1 MLRSLSIRDIVVF
14 DRLDLE
20 LADGLCALTGETGAG
35 KSILLDALGL
45 ATGQRA
51 DGRLVRQGQERGV
64 VIAEFEPATTD
75 DLRDLLSEQDIDAT
89 EELIVR
95 RTLNADGRSRAFVND
110 QPVSVGFL
118 GRLGQR
124 LVEVHGQAAEVGL
137 MQQANHRNILDQFAG
152 NRANL
157 KKVQSAYRDWRR
169 AVEEHDQ
176 RKSEQEAAEREEDYL
191 RHAATELADLAATD
205 GEDEALAERRG
216 FLMQVGRI
224 ADAVADAVGALEG
237 DGGIAGRLRSAERA
251 LDRVR
256 DQAAGQLDEALAAL
270 ERAAVEADE
279 AAGAISAV
287 SANLDVGPGEL
298 ELVDERLFALKA
310 MARKHRVETGD
321 LPRLTAEMSERLASI
336 ESGGRDLAKLEQAV
350 TDTRKSYATAA
361 RELSEC
367 RSRSATKLDVSVQ
380 AELDPLRMGGA
391 RFVTRVEALEE
402 GAWSENGADRVAF
415 EVATNP
421 GAAPGPIARIASG
434 GELSRFMLALKVV
447 LAEVGDVPVLVFD
460 EVDRGVG
467 GATADAVGER
477 LQALAR
483 QFQVLVVTHSP
494 QVAARAGC
502 QWLIAKETAES
513 ATTTVTP
520 LKGDERQE
528 EIARMLSGAEITGE
542 ARAAAAR
549 LLEGQ
554 DQ

>member
-14 DRLDLE
+14 DRLDLD
-20 LADGLCALTGETGAG
+20 LAGGLCALTGETGAG

-51 DGRLVRQGQERGV
+51 EGRLVRQGQERGT
-64 VIAEFEPATTD
+64 VIAEFDPAATEEI
-75 DLRDLLSEQDIDAT
+75 RSLLAEQEIDA
-89 EELIVR
+89 EDELIVR
-95 RTLNADGRSRAFVND
+95 RTLGTDGRSRAFVND

-118 GRLGQR
+118 GRLGQF

-137 MQQANHRNILDQFAG
+137 LQQANHRGILDQFAG
-152 NRANL
+152 NRDNL
-157 KKVQSAYRDWRR
+157 NRVRDAHIAWRR
-169 AVEEHDQ
+169 AVDTFEA
-176 RKSEQEAAEREEDYL
+176 RLAEQAAAEKEEDYL
-191 RHAATELADLAATD
+191 RHAAGELSDLAPQE

-224 ADAVADAVGALEG
+224 AEAVSDAVGALEG
-237 DGGIAGRLRSAERA
+237 DGGVAGRFRSAQRA

-256 DQAAGQLDEALAAL
+256 DQAAGRLDEALAAL
-270 ERAAVEADE
+270 ERAAVEVDE
-279 AAGAISAV
+279 AATAISAV
-287 SANLDVGPGEL
+287 SSDLDVAPGEI
-298 ELVDERLFALKA
+298 EQVDERLFSLKG
-310 MARKHRVETGD
+310 MARKHRVETSE
-321 LPRLTAEMSERLASI
+321 LPRLAEEMANRLAGI
-336 ESGGRDLAKLEQAV
+336 ESGGRDLDKLSRAAEEARAAYV
-350 TDTRKSYATAA
+350 TAA
-361 RELSEC
+361 KALTAKRQEAATRLDEAVQQELE
-367 RSRSATKLDVSVQ
+367 
-380 AELDPLRMGGA
+380 PLRMGGA
-391 RFVTRVEALEE
+391 RFITCVEPLPETGWGE
-402 GAWSENGADRVAF
+402 HGADRVAF

-421 GAAPGPIARIASG
+421 GATPGPIARIASG

-494 QVAARAGC
+494 QVAARASG
-502 QWLIAKETAES
+502 QWLIAKRTDETA
-513 ATTTVTP
+513 TTSVER
-520 LKGDERQE
+520 LDGDARQE

-554 DQ
+554 AG

>member
-20 LADGLCALTGETGAG
+20 LAEGLCALTGETGAG

-51 DGRLVRQGQERGV
+51 EGRLVRQGQDRGT
-64 VIAEFEPATTD
+64 VIAEFDPAPTAEV
-75 DLRDLLSEQDIDAT
+75 RELLEEQDIDASD
-89 EELIVR
+89 ELIVR

-110 QPVSVGFL
+110 QPVSIGFL
-118 GRLGQR
+118 GRLGQC

-137 MQQANHRNILDQFAG
+137 MHPANHRGILDQFAG
-152 NRANL
+152 NQATL
-157 KKVQSAYRDWRR
+157 KSVGAAYRTWRSAVDELEKRR
-169 AVEEHDQ
+169 A
-176 RKSEQEAAEREEDYL
+176 EQEAAEREEDYL
-191 RHAATELADLAATD
+191 RHAARELGDLAPQE
-205 GEDEALAERRG
+205 GEDEALSERRG

-224 ADAVADAVGALEG
+224 ADAVSDAVSALEG

-256 DQAAGQLDEALAAL
+256 DQAAGRLDEALAAL
-270 ERAAVEADE
+270 ERAAVEVDE
-279 AAGAISAV
+279 AAGTISAV
-287 SANLDVGPGEL
+287 STDLDVTPGEI
-298 ELVDERLFALKA
+298 EQVDERLFALKA
-310 MARKHRVETGD
+310 MARKHRVDTHD
-321 LPRLTAEMSERLASI
+321 LPRLAEEMSNRLAGI
-336 ESGGRDLAKLEQAV
+336 ESGGRDLAKLADAADEAQAAYV
-350 TDTRKSYATAA
+350 HAAAKLTERRVEAAA
-361 RELSEC
+361 RLDTAVEVELE
-367 RSRSATKLDVSVQ
+367 
-380 AELDPLRMGGA
+380 PLRMGGA
-391 RFVTRVEALEE
+391 RFVTRVEPQDETGWGE
-402 GAWSENGADRVAF
+402 HGADRVAF

-421 GAAPGPIARIASG
+421 GATPGPIARIASG

-477 LQALAR
+477 LQALSK

-494 QVAARAGC
+494 QVAARAAQ
-502 QWLIAKETAES
+502 QWLISKRTDETA
-513 ATTTVTP
+513 TTSVDR
-520 LKGDERQE
+520 LNGDARRE

-542 ARAAAAR
+542 ARAAAAK

-554 DQ
+554 AE

>member
-191 RHAATELADLAATD
+191 RHAATELADLAASD

-502 QWLIAKETAES
+502 QWLIAKKTAES

>member
-14 DRLDLE
+14 DRLDLD
-20 LADGLCALTGETGAG
+20 LAEGLCALTGETGAG

-51 DGRLVRQGQERGV
+51 DGRLVRQGQDRGT
-64 VIAEFEPATTD
+64 VIAEFDPAATEAV
-75 DLRDLLSEQDIDAT
+75 RDLLAEQEIDAA

-95 RTLNADGRSRAFVND
+95 RNLSADGRSRAFVND

-118 GRLGQR
+118 GRLGQK

-137 MQQANHRNILDQFAG
+137 MHQANHRSILDQFAA
-152 NRANL
+152 NQMRLKAVQEAFRAWRAA
-157 KKVQSAYRDWRR
+157 VSAFED
-169 AVEEHDQ
+169 
-176 RKSEQEAAEREEDYL
+176 RKAEQEAAEREEDYL
-191 RHAATELADLAATD
+191 RHAAKELADLAPQA

-216 FLMQVGRI
+216 FLMQVGKI
-224 ADAVADAVGALEG
+224 ADAVSDAVGALEG

-256 DQAAGQLDEALAAL
+256 DQAAGKLDEALAAL
-270 ERAAVEADE
+270 ERAAVEVDE
-279 AAGAISAV
+279 AAGTISSV
-287 SANLDVGPGEL
+287 SSDLDVTPGEI
-298 ELVDERLFALKA
+298 EQVDDRLFALKS
-310 MARKHRVETGD
+310 MARKHRVETSD
-321 LPRLTAEMSERLASI
+321 LPRLAEEMSVRLAGI
-336 ESGGRDLAKLEQAV
+336 ESGGRDLGKLRDAAVTARDVYRKAAEGLSEKRSEAAAKLDAAV
-350 TDTRKSYATAA
+350 QD
-361 RELSEC
+361 ELE
-367 RSRSATKLDVSVQ
+367 
-380 AELDPLRMGGA
+380 PLRMGGA
-391 RFVTRVEALEE
+391 RFVTRVEPLEE
-402 GAWSENGADRVAF
+402 AGWAEQGADRVAF

-421 GAAPGPIARIASG
+421 GATPGPIARIASG

-494 QVAARAGC
+494 QVAARASR
-502 QWLIAKETAES
+502 QWLIAKRTDETA
-513 ATTTVTP
+513 TTSVEQ
-520 LKGDERQE
+520 LDGDERQE

-542 ARAAAAR
+542 ARAAAAK

-554 DQ
+554 AQ

>member
-51 DGRLVRQGQERGV
+51 EGRLVRQGQDRGV
-64 VIAEFEPATTD
+64 VIAEFDPAVSD
-75 DLRDLLSEQDIDAT
+75 EIQDMLKEQDIDGSD
-89 EELIVR
+89 ELIVR
-95 RTLNADGRSRAFVND
+95 RSLGADGRSRAFVND
-110 QPVSVGFL
+110 QPVSIGFL
-118 GRLGQR
+118 SQLGQR

-137 MQQANHRNILDQFAG
+137 LHQANHRGILDQFAG
-152 NRANL
+152 NQRQLA
-157 KKVQSAYRDWRR
+157 KVLSAHRTWRS
-169 AVEEHDQ
+169 AADEHEQ
-176 RKSEQEAAEREEDYL
+176 RLAEQEAAEREEDYL
-191 RHAATELADLAATD
+191 RHASAELNELAPGE

-224 ADAVADAVGALEG
+224 ADAVADAVNALEA
-237 DGGIAGRLRSAERA
+237 DNGIAGRFRSAQRA
-251 LDRVR
+251 LDRVH
-256 DQAAGQLDEALAAL
+256 DHAAGRLDEALAAL
-270 ERAAVEADE
+270 DRAAVEADE
-279 AAGAISAV
+279 AAAAISAV
-287 SANLDVGPGEL
+287 STDLDVAPGEI
-298 ELVDERLFALKA
+298 ERVDERLFALKA
-310 MARKHRVETGD
+310 MARKHRVDTAQ
-321 LPRLTAEMSERLASI
+321 LPRLAEEMSNRLASI
-336 ESGGRDLAKLEQAV
+336 ESGGRDLEKLAQAV
-350 TDTRKSYATAA
+350 SKARDAYADAA
-361 RELSEC
+361 RQLTDRRTGAAKRLDAAVQVELE
-367 RSRSATKLDVSVQ
+367 
-380 AELDPLRMGGA
+380 PLRMGGA
-391 RFVTRVEALEE
+391 RFVTRVETLVEDSWGE
-402 GAWSENGADRVAF
+402 HGADRVAF

-421 GAAPGPIARIASG
+421 GALPGPIARIASG

-502 QWLIAKETAES
+502 QWLIAKQTDES
-513 ATTTVTP
+513 ATTSVTP
-520 LKGDERQE
+520 LLGDARQE

-554 DQ
+554 DE